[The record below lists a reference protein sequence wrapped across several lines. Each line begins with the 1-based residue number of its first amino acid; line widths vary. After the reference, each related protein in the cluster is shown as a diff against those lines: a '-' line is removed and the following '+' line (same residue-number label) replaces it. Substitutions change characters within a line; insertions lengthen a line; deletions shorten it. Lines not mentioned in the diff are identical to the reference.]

1 MSWWARAH
9 EKWHGK
15 LEKKKNLEEF
25 LELKILLTERIN
37 STKELNSRRHP
48 SELRIDKLKKKRGKE
63 ITQNIW

>member
-15 LEKKKNLEEF
+15 LEKKNLKEF
-25 LELKILLTERIN
+25 LELKNLLTERIN
-37 STKELNSRRHP
+37 STKELNSRRHQ
-48 SELRIDKLKKKRGKE
+48 SELRIDKLEKKRDKE

>member
-1 MSWWARAH
+1 MKSDMAN
-9 EKWHGK
+9 
-15 LEKKKNLEEF
+15 LKKKNLEEF

-63 ITQNIW
+63 ITQNI